1 MAQPLGE
8 LLRQVT
14 DALQEADR
22 QELGNLVQRLY
33 GDIEGSLG
41 EKDRQALEKL
51 IEVLVPDRR
60 P

>member
-8 LLRQVT
+8 LLRQLT

-33 GDIEGSLG
+33 GDIKGSLG